1 LSARRRRRR
10 GRFVDVVARERRRPL
25 AGSRITRTT
34 VGDDVLIRGWS
45 AYYRGVVSRETFNA
59 LDTYMWKLTYKWAT
73 YSHPNKSKRWVVSRY
88 FDRFNRSRRARWVLP
103 RASITNNAR

>member
-1 LSARRRRRR
+1 
-10 GRFVDVVARERRRPL
+10 
-25 AGSRITRTT
+25 
-34 VGDDVLIRGWS
+34 
-45 AYYRGVVSRETFNA
+45 
-59 LDTYMWKLTYKWAT
+59 MWKLTYKWAT

>member
-1 LSARRRRRR
+1 MRSLRGTNARA
-10 GRFVDVVARERRRPL
+10 VL
-25 AGSRITRTT
+25 RTINPI
-34 VGDDVLIRGWS
+34 IRGWS